1 MGEVSYRPLIEEM
14 VWSYSR
20 IESFEDCPYRWFLK
34 YISKCSEEP
43 KFYASF
49 GSFMHKLIEMYYRGQ
64 LTKEDMLTKYLTDF
78 SKEVQG
84 VRPSES
90 ITKNYI
96 RCGAEYLRSF
106 QPLNFE
112 MVDVEKRVRF
122 DIDGIPFIGYID
134 YLGLKDGKYY
144 IVDNKSRNLQPR
156 SKRAKPT
163 VKDKEL
169 DSMLKQLYIYSAAI
183 KQEYGV
189 FPEALC
195 FNCFRTGTFI
205 EEPFNE
211 EAYHSAI
218 DWAKNMVEDIK
229 NTDEFYP
236 NREFFSCYYIC
247 GVSGDCCYDQQ
258 AREER
263 RFKV

>member
-1 MGEVSYRPLIEEM
+1 
-14 VWSYSR
+14 
-20 IESFEDCPYRWFLK
+20 
-34 YISKCSEEP
+34 
-43 KFYASF
+43 
-49 GSFMHKLIEMYYRGQ
+49 
-64 LTKEDMLTKYLTDF
+64 ML
-78 SKEVQG
+78 
-84 VRPSES
+84 R
-90 ITKNYI
+90 
-96 RCGAEYLRSF
+96 
-106 QPLNFE
+106 
-112 MVDVEKRVRF
+112 
-122 DIDGIPFIGYID
+122 
-134 YLGLKDGKYY
+134 
-144 IVDNKSRNLQPR
+144 
-156 SKRAKPT
+156 
-163 VKDKEL
+163 
-169 DSMLKQLYIYSAAI
+169 QLYIYSAAI

-258 AREER
+258 GGLRYDESR
-263 RFKV
+263 RYKQY